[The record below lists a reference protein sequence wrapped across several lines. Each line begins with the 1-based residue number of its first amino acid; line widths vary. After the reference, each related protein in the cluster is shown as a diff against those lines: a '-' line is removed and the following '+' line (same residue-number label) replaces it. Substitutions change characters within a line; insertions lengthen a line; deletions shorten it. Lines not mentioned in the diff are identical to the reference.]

1 LLSLLG
7 EADDGDMP
15 SSLDSHRQ
23 FTLMPHAIAGNPTWN
38 NTSSLRQKVPKKSGI
53 LKINRRFLQTKSA
66 GTPPLEQPSTATTT
80 STVIFISIHHCLLI
94 RLS

>member
-15 SSLDSHRQ
+15 SPLDGYRQ
-23 FTLMPHAIAGNPTWN
+23 FTLMPHAIARNPTWN

-66 GTPPLEQPSTATTT
+66 GTPPLEQPSTTTP
-80 STVIFISIHHCLLI
+80 TVIFISIHHCLLI